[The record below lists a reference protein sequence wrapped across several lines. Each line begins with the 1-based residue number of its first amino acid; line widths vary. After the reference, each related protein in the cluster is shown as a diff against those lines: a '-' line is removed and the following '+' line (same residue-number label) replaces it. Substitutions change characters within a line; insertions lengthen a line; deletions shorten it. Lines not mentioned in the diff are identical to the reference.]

1 MKSCMLVRYYVMDSP
16 AARSKRHMEAAGYRV
31 ATVERWNHVTRTRH
45 DAFGFLDLI
54 AIRPS
59 QIVGV
64 QTTTGG
70 HVPNRIGKITG
81 ERAEEARDWLA
92 AGGLIEVHGW
102 RQLKVKRGGKAKRWH
117 PIVVSL
123 DWDGKQFVEV
133 RA

>member
-1 MKSCMLVRYYVMDSP
+1 MDSP
-16 AARSKRHMEAAGYRV
+16 AARSKRHLEKQGYRV

-59 QIVGV
+59 RIVGV

-70 HVPNRIGKITG
+70 HAQNRISKITG

-102 RQLKVKRGGKAKRWH
+102 RQLQVKRGGKARRWH

-123 DWDGKQFVEV
+123 DGDGKKFVEA